1 MKVEPNVISI
11 LEEVGSS
18 LDEEYE
24 NIKMELEVNGE
35 SDDEKSEELDN
46 TKKKKK
52 KSYSKIKEM
61 NVAIAKNS
69 RRLVE
74 KVSEAQKLNM
84 GKVKCQGVIDT
95 GQGSLK
101 ICVSI
106 FDEDIDPKICFSD
119 QETQGEKLTGV
130 NRLIILAEVE
140 QVKETHYNLRHLLEK
155 IHLEQL
161 PGLVLV
167 SDLSATNAYLGLS
180 SHGGKFACY
189 VCEGVATI

>member
-1 MKVEPNVISI
+1 M
-11 LEEVGSS
+11 
-18 LDEEYE
+18 
-24 NIKMELEVNGE
+24 
-35 SDDEKSEELDN
+35 
-46 TKKKKK
+46 
-52 KSYSKIKEM
+52 IKEM

-84 GKVKCQGVIDT
+84 EKVKCQGVIDT

-106 FDEDIDPKICFSD
+106 FDKDIDPEICFSD

-155 IHLEQL
+155 IH
-161 PGLVLV
+161 
-167 SDLSATNAYLGLS
+167 
-180 SHGGKFACY
+180 
-189 VCEGVATI
+189 